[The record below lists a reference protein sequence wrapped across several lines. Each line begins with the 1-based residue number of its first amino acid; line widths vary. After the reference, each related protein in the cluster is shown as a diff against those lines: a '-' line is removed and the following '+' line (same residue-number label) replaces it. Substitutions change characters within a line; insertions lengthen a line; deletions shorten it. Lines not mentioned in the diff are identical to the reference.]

1 MKLIKKRVKIMSKI
15 KPKILSNRVKLETLQ
30 DSVILIQRIIDAAK
44 EKELDVQEITE
55 LVVSILD
62 LYGLIVDEEELEE
75 LIRIFEDSN

>member
-1 MKLIKKRVKIMSKI
+1 MSKI